1 MKGISINGW
10 TDLHQNSTDWWLWLQ
25 MKNNG
30 LGLFSRKR
38 TVLLTQ
44 EKKTSTLL
52 HSVCSGWILIP
63 KMCLRFSGKSE
74 NGGLL
79 WMDLRLL
86 NLSIFC
92 LLCRQCINIIC
103 GKSIN
108 STSKYYFKHKIKQ
121 SNSLRLQIIRTRL
134 TNEPNRSNL
143 LVNCIY
149 TTNVTRPLFHQDT
162 HICVWT
168 ARKVLTSHVCG
179 PTQHT
184 HCCLAVACRV
194 YSPWSE
200 QCVISYADVSI
211 FSAVAVAVTVAAHT
225 KNVQRLSAVV
235 CVCSALFDH
244 TPPSIWN
251 TEITYCCSHSVGI
264 LSVVIEWVV
273 RLCSFIL
280 CNRVQFNYQ
289 WLHMPKLDYVGKV
302 TFMQCIV
309 DKQTVSVQR
318 RFWKSMCKFREN
330 CTFSRCCRSLKL

>member
-10 TDLHQNSTDWWLWLQ
+10 TDLHQNSTDWWFWLQ

-143 LVNCIY
+143 LVNCHDQRYQAPIPSRYAHMRMNSEKSFNIACMRAY
-149 TTNVTRPLFHQDT
+149 TTHAL
-162 HICVWT
+162 
-168 ARKVLTSHVCG
+168 LSS
-179 PTQHT
+179 
-184 HCCLAVACRV
+184 CCLPCILTMKRAVCHFICR
-194 YSPWSE
+194 
-200 QCVISYADVSI
+200 
-211 FSAVAVAVTVAAHT
+211 
-225 KNVQRLSAVV
+225 R
-235 CVCSALFDH
+235 
-244 TPPSIWN
+244 
-251 TEITYCCSHSVGI
+251 
-264 LSVVIEWVV
+264 
-273 RLCSFIL
+273 
-280 CNRVQFNYQ
+280 
-289 WLHMPKLDYVGKV
+289 
-302 TFMQCIV
+302 
-309 DKQTVSVQR
+309 
-318 RFWKSMCKFREN
+318 
-330 CTFSRCCRSLKL
+330 